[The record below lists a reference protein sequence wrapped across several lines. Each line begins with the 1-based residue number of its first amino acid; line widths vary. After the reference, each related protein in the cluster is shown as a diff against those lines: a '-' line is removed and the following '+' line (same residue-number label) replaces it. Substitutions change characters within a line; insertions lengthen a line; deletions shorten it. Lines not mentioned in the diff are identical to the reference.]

1 MYHLMM
7 FYVFKF
13 QVWVIYPSEIICGSM
28 HATDKVQIWW
38 LTLINNLIVQKHF
51 CLCVVPLST

>member
-13 QVWVIYPSEIICGSM
+13 QIWVVYPPEIICGSM
-28 HATDKVQIWW
+28 HAMDKVQI
-38 LTLINNLIVQKHF
+38 
-51 CLCVVPLST
+51 

>member
-13 QVWVIYPSEIICGSM
+13 QIWVIYPFEIFCGSIGGM
-28 HATDKVQIWW
+28 DKVEI
-38 LTLINNLIVQKHF
+38 
-51 CLCVVPLST
+51 